1 MKYPT
6 YRIRKLVDVYTKYY
20 DYKPHELNHVCTM
33 DTYVHAKKDKSFMV
47 PKSDS
52 ALLSP
57 DVENIIKMTGEN
69 ENIFDTVYDV
79 INN

>member
-1 MKYPT
+1 
-6 YRIRKLVDVYTKYY
+6 
-20 DYKPHELNHVCTM
+20 
-33 DTYVHAKKDKSFMV
+33 MV